1 MTDNISQSKAK
12 KIGDYRYGWVPK
24 FCLCIFSSIDIV
36 CAMGVLI
43 MEAEEIAKICEKLSL
58 SDDDSPVV
66 KVGAIVQKQGKRWT
80 RWNDPEMMHE
90 EKGVKNW
97 DSVYRD
103 PSPRPQIAM
112 SCSRRKMAFLGSEL
126 RDLVTA
132 TTNRADWLEMKK

>member
-1 MTDNISQSKAK
+1 MVEQPLLIHPSSTCHLQMSIESNEQSTN
-12 KIGDYRYGWVPK
+12 
-24 FCLCIFSSIDIV
+24 LLV